1 MPPSIVAAWRAGA
14 PWRSPAALLGL
25 AAVAAARLLTLPS
38 RIWELDEVLFV
49 RGVELFD
56 PVQHR
61 PHPPGY
67 PLTVGLG
74 KLFALITGDPF
85 HALVVSSIVASLV
98 GYLALVDA
106 YARMAAP
113 LSGGASNG
121 GSTAAGDE
129 RRERSAR
136 GAIGIGVAAALLF
149 HLSPPMLLYGPLAL
163 SDSPTLAFLALAL
176 AASTRLHAGNVRAA
190 AAMGAFAAAAV
201 GCRPQLGVA
210 VVAMLIVGCV
220 AAAVRARSRPPDAPS
235 VGSAARTMVDES
247 ARPTVATVADF
258 AAGASAG
265 AGGRI
270 VLATAAGFAIV
281 ALGWLVPL
289 VLACGGVEGFLAL
302 LGRQAGLVAGLDAES
317 ARGALGAP
325 ALVARFVAH
334 PWGPK
339 QLSGPLLLAAVGGL
353 VAVLRWPFAA
363 ASPQS
368 GAWGR
373 LARAAVALLTMA
385 AMPLLVLSGADLAF
399 ALLVMDPAD
408 APRYALPSLLAV
420 AFLVA
425 LGLRAAARLVRA
437 PWLAWAGTAALVG
450 GFVAF
455 TWPILYER
463 TTTLSPPVQAARW
476 AVTHVPRSA
485 LVLVAPP
492 LLPHAAQLLGG
503 REFIVADPGPSP
515 RGTSERRPAFLFA
528 DGESGWP
535 GAVAFRWQRS
545 EAWGKLTRGYYRVVS
560 WSALPDC
567 RIEAESG
574 VYGWEPGWRW
584 LDREAS
590 LRVEMGRVEAGR
602 GRELGIT
609 LGLPPTSPYDEVNVD
624 VAVGG
629 VAPARLRVTRAS
641 RRTIWQSLP
650 QPAPRWVE
658 VRFAADRDFV
668 PAAAGSS
675 TDRRRLAVQL
685 VSCGFRDAG

>member
-25 AAVAAARLLTLPS
+25 AAVAAARLLTLPRS
-38 RIWELDEVLFV
+38 LWELDEVLFV

-74 KLFALITGDPF
+74 KLFALVTGDPF
-85 HALVVSSIVASLV
+85 HALVVSSVIASLI

-106 YARMAAP
+106 YTRMAAP
-113 LSGGASNG
+113 LSVGANDESGG
-121 GSTAAGDE
+121 AAGDG
-129 RRERSAR
+129 RGDRWGREAC
-136 GAIGIGVAAALLF
+136 AVGVAAALLF

-163 SDSPTLAFLALAL
+163 SDAPTLAFLALAL
-176 AASTRLHAGNVRAA
+176 AASTRLRAGGVRAA
-190 AAMGAFAAAAV
+190 VAMGAFAAAAV

-210 VVAMLIVGCV
+210 VVAMLIVACV
-220 AAAVRARSRPPDAPS
+220 AAAARIGWRPH
-235 VGSAARTMVDES
+235 
-247 ARPTVATVADF
+247 
-258 AAGASAG
+258 
-265 AGGRI
+265 GGR
-270 VLATAAGFAIV
+270 VLLAAAAGFAVI
-281 ALGWLVPL
+281 ALSWLVPL
-289 VLACGGVEGFLAL
+289 VLACGGIEGFLAL
-302 LGRQAGLVAGLDAES
+302 LGRQAGLVAGVDAES
-317 ARGALGAP
+317 ARSALSAP

-339 QLSGPLLLAAVGGL
+339 QLSGPLLLMAVVGL
-353 VAVLRWPFAA
+353 VAVMRWLLAA

-368 GAWGR
+368 GGR
-373 LARAAVALLTMA
+373 RRMTSTAAALL
-385 AMPLLVLSGADLAF
+385 AMPATPLLVLSGADLAF

-420 AFLVA
+420 AFLAV
-425 LGLRAAARLVRA
+425 LGLSSAARFVRA
-437 PWLAWAGTAALVG
+437 LWLAWVGTAALVG

-463 TTTLSPPVQAARW
+463 TTTFSPPVQAARW
-476 AVTHVPRSA
+476 AEAHVPRSA
-485 LVLVAPP
+485 LVLVSPP

-503 REFIVADPGPSP
+503 REFVVANPGPSP
-515 RGTSERRPAFLFA
+515 RGTIERRPAFLFA

-567 RIEAESG
+567 RIEAVSG

-584 LDREAS
+584 LDREAV
-590 LRVEMGRVEAGR
+590 LRVETRRVDTGRVEAISGPAGHVEAER
-602 GRELGIT
+602 RREFGVT
-609 LGLPPTSPYDEVNVD
+609 LGLPPTSPHDEVNVD
-624 VAVGG
+624 VALGG
-629 VAPARLRVTRAS
+629 TVPARLRVTRAS
-641 RRTIWQSLP
+641 RRTIWLP
-650 QPAPRWVE
+650 LSEPAPRWID

-668 PAAAGSS
+668 PAAAGGS

-685 VSCGFRDAG
+685 VSCAFRDGG

>member
-25 AAVAAARLLTLPS
+25 AAVAAARLLTLPRS
-38 RIWELDEVLFV
+38 LWELDEVLFV
-49 RGVELFD
+49 RAVELFD

-85 HALVVSSIVASLV
+85 HALVASSVIASLV

-113 LSGGASNG
+113 LSVGASNG
-121 GSTAAGDE
+121 GSTAAGAE
-129 RRERSAR
+129 RRERLGR
-136 GAIGIGVAAALLF
+136 GAIGVGVVAAFLF

-190 AAMGAFAAAAV
+190 VAMGAFAAAAV

-210 VVAMLIVGCV
+210 VLAMLIVACV
-220 AAAVRARSRPPDAPS
+220 AASTRIGLRPH
-235 VGSAARTMVDES
+235 
-247 ARPTVATVADF
+247 
-258 AAGASAG
+258 
-265 AGGRI
+265 GGRI
-270 VLATAAGFAIV
+270 LFATAAGFAVV

-302 LGRQAGLVAGLDAES
+302 LGRQAGLVAGIDAES

-339 QLSGPLLLAAVGGL
+339 QLSGPLLLAAVVGTL
-353 VAVLRWPFAA
+353 AVLQWPLAA
-363 ASPQS
+363 ASPQPR
-368 GAWGR
+368 ARRR
-373 LARAAVALLTMA
+373 LASVLTALLTMP
-385 AMPLLVLSGADLAF
+385 AMSLLVLGGADLAF

-420 AFLVA
+420 AFLAA
-425 LGLRAAARLVRA
+425 LGLRSAARLVRA
-437 PWLAWAGTAALVG
+437 PWLAWAGAAVLVG

-476 AVTHVPRSA
+476 AEAHVPRSA
-485 LVLVAPP
+485 LVLVSPP

-503 REFIVADPGPSP
+503 REFVVADPGPSP
-515 RGTSERRPAFLFA
+515 RGTTERRPAFLFA

-535 GAVAFRWQRS
+535 NAVAFRWQRS

-590 LRVEMGRVEAGR
+590 LRLDVARVEAQRVETGR
-602 GRELGIT
+602 GRELGVT

-629 VAPARLRVTRAS
+629 AAPARLRVTRAS
-641 RRTIWQSLP
+641 RRTIWQPLP
-650 QPAPRWVE
+650 QPASRWVE
-658 VRFAADRDFV
+658 LDFAADRDFV
-668 PAAAGSS
+668 PAAAGTS
-675 TDRRRLAVQL
+675 TDHRRLAVQL
-685 VSCGFRDAG
+685 VSCALRDGG